1 MEKAFNQKVG
11 REAKNTDIAHVQ
23 SGLVNTRKDFK
34 EYSLLR
40 LYSIFATTQWVKTVV
55 LPVLYT
61 RTGA

>member
-11 REAKNTDIAHVQ
+11 REDKNTDIAHVQ
-23 SGLVNTRKDFK
+23 SGLVTTKKDLK
-34 EYSLLR
+34 EYSLLWPH
-40 LYSIFATTQWVKTVV
+40 STFAATQWVKTVV